1 MQCMSERERIRK
13 LSSYPAIN
21 LIIFL
26 LVYLLCLSFFPPM
39 GILLTWPSGFLSA
52 WLYVF
57 WLVWVSCCLALL
69 VWLCLSGSAC
79 LALLVCLWLSLCLY
93 VVCPS
98 ACFLSVYLSIFLSYC
113 ISDWLS
119 VCLSVRANA
128 WIASFETLYGGQFML
143 LSQLIIPNYLVLLF
157 HWCNTTVSCN

>member
-1 MQCMSERERIRK
+1 MQCMSKREGIRK
-13 LSSYPAIN
+13 FSSYPAIN

-39 GILLTWPSGFLSA
+39 GICMSASLPNLLAFCLPDCMSFGLFEC
-52 WLYVF
+52 
-57 WLVWVSCCLALL
+57 LV
-69 VWLCLSGSAC
+69 VWLCLSVSD
-79 LALLVCLWLSLCLY
+79 CLY

-143 LSQLIIPNYLVLLF
+143 LSQLIIPNYLGLLF

>member
-1 MQCMSERERIRK
+1 MQCMSERESRGK
-13 LSSYPAIN
+13 FSSYPAIN
-21 LIIFL
+21 LIGSVFL
-26 LVYLLCLSFFPPM
+26 PTYGYLYVC
-39 GILLTWPSGFLSA
+39 LLTWPSGFLSA

-69 VWLCLSGSAC
+69 VCLR
-79 LALLVCLWLSLCLY
+79 LSLCLY

-98 ACFLSVYLSIFLSYC
+98 ACFFSVYLSIFLSYC

>member
-13 LSSYPAIN
+13 FSSYPAIN

-39 GILLTWPSGFLSA
+39 GICMSASLPNLLAFCLPDCMSFGLFEC
-52 WLYVF
+52 
-57 WLVWVSCCLALL
+57 LV
-69 VWLCLSGSAC
+69 VWLCLSVSDC
-79 LALLVCLWLSLCLY
+79 
-93 VVCPS
+93 
-98 ACFLSVYLSIFLSYC
+98 LSVCMLSVHLPAFCHSIFLSSC
-113 ISDWLS
+113 LTVFLTD
-119 VCLSVRANA
+119 CLSVWANA

-143 LSQLIIPNYLVLLF
+143 LSQLIIPNYLVLLS

>member
-1 MQCMSERERIRK
+1 MHVWK
-13 LSSYPAIN
+13 GKDKK
-21 LIIFL
+21 IFL
-26 LVYLLCLSFFPPM
+26 LPCYQSDNLSVSVSTLSVFLPTYGYLYVY
-39 GILLTWPSGFLSA
+39 LLTWPSRFLSA

-69 VWLCLSGSAC
+69 VCLR
-79 LALLVCLWLSLCLY
+79 LSLCLY

>member
-13 LSSYPAIN
+13 FSSYPAIN

-39 GILLTWPSGFLSA
+39 GICMSASLPNLLAFCLPDCKSFGLFEC
-52 WLYVF
+52 
-57 WLVWVSCCLALL
+57 LV
-69 VWLCLSGSAC
+69 VWLCLSVSDC
-79 LALLVCLWLSLCLY
+79 LSVCMLSVHL
-93 VVCPS
+93 P
-98 ACFLSVYLSIFLSYC
+98 AFFLVYLSIFLSYC